1 MPTDRHK
8 RAADLTRRL
17 PKRAV
22 ADAFGSLH
30 PDTFQLVSLALEE
43 AAIDEVDRILD
54 ANRAHEEERQRN
66 VRQLR
71 RGPA

>member
-1 MPTDRHK
+1 MATDRHK

-30 PDTFQLVSLALEE
+30 PDTFLDVSLALEE
-43 AAIDEVDRILD
+43 AAIDEVDKILD
-54 ANRAHEEERQRN
+54 AHRVQQQN
-66 VRQLR
+66 VRHIR
-71 RGPA
+71 RGS